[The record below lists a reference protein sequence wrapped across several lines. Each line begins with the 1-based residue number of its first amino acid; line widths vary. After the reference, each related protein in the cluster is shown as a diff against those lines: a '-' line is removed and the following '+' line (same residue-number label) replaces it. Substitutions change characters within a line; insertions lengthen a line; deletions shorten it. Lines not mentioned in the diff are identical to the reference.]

1 MTLNIS
7 NDIAARKAYS
17 APSVLVYDID
27 EVSKRNVYKGGG
39 VVYHLVQFKNDK
51 CTRTELYKNN
61 ELVRTKNNINS
72 LGIVREHF
80 KAGESIAYSFIPKP
94 GSKDNLFYFMKNIDN
109 KEPLHNVM
117 SGWFNGKNVLKVNSF
132 DIAKYIG
139 EQTFWELGG
148 SSRYYFKKILG
159 YLNKF

>member
-1 MTLNIS
+1 MIEGGYVTKLFDQKVKLLVFVLFCLVTIS
-7 NDIAARKAYS
+7 
-17 APSVLVYDID
+17 LLLFFF
-27 EVSKRNVYKGGG
+27 SKR
-39 VVYHLVQFKNDK
+39 
-51 CTRTELYKNN
+51 E
-61 ELVRTKNNINS
+61 
-72 LGIVREHF
+72 
-80 KAGESIAYSFIPKP
+80 
-94 GSKDNLFYFMKNIDN
+94 IDN